1 MLTIYAMAS
10 PDRGLAWLIWALIAF
25 LLISAAVGAAVGTRV
40 FRAGAPGALHETEG
54 TTPAPEDNASGHTAG
69 H

>member
-1 MLTIYAMAS
+1 MLTIYAIAS

-25 LLISAAVGAAVGTRV
+25 LLISAAVGAAVGSQV
-40 FRAGAPGALHETEG
+40 FRAGAPGALQETEDM
-54 TTPAPEDNASGHTAG
+54 TPAPEENPSGHAAG